1 MTKTTHS
8 VLRIG
13 PLTNPN
19 ASLLRTAIA
28 SHFQSSS
35 SQDRSEDEDELII
48 SNRYFTASVLL
59 KGLHQD
65 DTTTTTNDDRHCV
78 EDGLILVFN
87 AEQSSS
93 QQQQQQH
100 SFDSLQSIHEA
111 AISTNRAG
119 ETLRIIAG
127 IYYNTP
133 PPLSDGS
140 KQSEA
145 EYSRRV
151 LWCLDYGY
159 EYLEID
165 MSERGRKSGWDTR
178 DKEGFARCIEAVGG
192 CMWSSH
198 VMKQRG
204 GGGVDGGSGNTSCGG
219 GVGREEIVRK
229 ESQTATAIEE
239 VGGVTR
245 KDDEQDN
252 AGTTATTLES
262 SSSMKQCSDAD
273 REAAAMQSLLKGV
286 QVNDEE
292 SNLHDE
298 DEKNETNQQQQEISF
313 SELEHVMNEA
323 KRIRQASKNECMT
336 DEERRKRAGDT
347 AVRLM
352 GLLERLGFDDDSSND
367 EDDCE
372 NDESDVD
379 DLDVILA
386 NREDI

>member
-1 MTKTTHS
+1 MTTTTHS

-35 SQDRSEDEDELII
+35 SSQDRSEEDDELII

-65 DTTTTTNDDRHCV
+65 DTTTTTNDRNCV
-78 EDGLILVFN
+78 EDGLILVFD

-93 QQQQQQH
+93 SQQH

-133 PPLSDGS
+133 PPGS

-178 DKEGFARCIEAVGG
+178 DKEGFARCIEAIGG

-198 VMKQRG
+198 VMKQRR
-204 GGGVDGGSGNTSCGG
+204 GGGVDGGGSGNTSCGG
-219 GVGREEIVRK
+219 VVGKEEVVRK

-292 SNLHDE
+292 SNLHE
-298 DEKNETNQQQQEISF
+298 DEKNETNQQRQEISF

-323 KRIRQASKNECMT
+323 KRIREASKSECMT

-372 NDESDVD
+372 NEDSDVD
-379 DLDVILA
+379 DLDVILV
-386 NREDI
+386 N